1 MRNEKRAE
9 HNPKSSKTMSIVYIV
24 VIMLCVVILAVMIAF
39 SGMQIS
45 KNAALKLKENEIIQK
60 YEDLAKQSENFKDE
74 DYAQI
79 YFDDQNIYIPS
90 KDIIIEFQP

>member
-1 MRNEKRAE
+1 MSNEKRAE

>member
-1 MRNEKRAE
+1 MSNEKRAE

-60 YEDLAKQSENFKDE
+60 YEDLAEQSDNFKDE
-74 DYAQI
+74 A
-79 YFDDQNIYIPS
+79 
-90 KDIIIEFQP
+90 

>member
-1 MRNEKRAE
+1 MITEKKVE
-9 HNPKSSKTMSIVYIV
+9 HNPKSSKNMSIVYLTI
-24 VIMLCVVILAVMIAF
+24 ILICVAILAVMVTFAGI
-39 SGMQIS
+39 QIQQ
-45 KNAALKLKENEIIQK
+45 NTALKKKEAEIIQK
-60 YEDLAKQSENFKDE
+60 YEDLAKQNENFKNE

>member
-1 MRNEKRAE
+1 
-9 HNPKSSKTMSIVYIV
+9 MSIVYIV